1 MNGIFGPIWT
11 APIVLGVLTV
21 IGLISALLGDGVW
34 DAVSAVSLGIV
45 VAVGGW
51 YGLRRPASR

>member
-1 MNGIFGPIWT
+1 MMQFFGPIWT

-21 IGLISALLGDGVW
+21 IGLVSALLGDGVW
-34 DAVSAVSLGIV
+34 DAVSAVALGLV

-51 YGLRRPASR
+51 YGLRRSNVR